1 MFKKNIKPILM
12 AGALALATAVS
23 PVFAEQNN
31 ATPNSIPVY
40 KELVV
45 AEGNN
50 NVSETFNFTVQIDKY
65 YAYAGDTGATPTT
78 YPTYTLNS
86 ITANTKYPAS
96 WTYKGSSSISF
107 SLNGAVP
114 GVYTYNL
121 VENEKTP
128 TTNQTYKTD
137 KTTYKLY
144 VTVENVRTESGD
156 AITESVQITSVKAT
170 KTGGTDKDGN
180 NVSSSNDKLDNIT
193 FVNEMIE
200 DKVADSVFSLRKV
213 VDGKTGDKTKLF
225 RFSGT
230 ITLPANTIGTSYTLT
245 GGRNSE
251 GVETDITLNSGVNE
265 NVVFY
270 LRNGDTI
277 SSGKL
282 PVGTTYSITED
293 SVNGYTTTVVG
304 DDDNVTEER
313 VADGRIT
320 DEPTDLDQITVTNT
334 NNSTPVT
341 GVIVNNMPYIA
352 LLGASGAGLVVLA
365 ASKKRSKK

>member
-1 MFKKNIKPILM
+1 M
-12 AGALALATAVS
+12 
-23 PVFAEQNN
+23 
-31 ATPNSIPVY
+31 
-40 KELVV
+40 
-45 AEGNN
+45 
-50 NVSETFNFTVQIDKY
+50 
-65 YAYAGDTGATPTT
+65 
-78 YPTYTLNS
+78 
-86 ITANTKYPAS
+86 
-96 WTYKGSSSISF
+96 
-107 SLNGAVP
+107 
-114 GVYTYNL
+114 
-121 VENEKTP
+121 
-128 TTNQTYKTD
+128 
-137 KTTYKLY
+137 Y